1 MNEFLEALMPNVVKY
16 GDKFEVAAIETL
28 QMVFISLVFIVV
40 LGIALGIVLVVI
52 TPGHLYGNRLLNA
65 IVPRLVNLLRSIP
78 FVLLIALILPF
89 TRLVAGTAIGVRG
102 AIVPIVIAM
111 IPFVARQVEQA
122 VFELDKGVIEMAL
135 SLGLSRLYILF
146 RIILKEA
153 RTGITRIIIL
163 SSISLV
169 GYSTMAGVV
178 GGGGI
183 GDLAIR
189 YGYARF
195 MGDVTLV
202 SVILLL
208 ILVFG
213 LQGIGNVILKRLSH

>member
-1 MNEFLEALMPNVVKY
+1 MSELLKAIMPNVVQY
-16 GDKFEVAAIETL
+16 WDKFVLATVETL
-28 QMVFISLVFIVV
+28 QMVFISLAFVIV
-40 LGIALGIVLVVI
+40 LGIALGFLLVVI
-52 TPGHLYGNRLLNA
+52 TPGHLYGNKALSA
-65 IVPRLVNLLRSIP
+65 VIPRLVNLLRSIP

-89 TRLVAGTAIGVRG
+89 TRLLVGTAIGVRG

-122 VFELDKGVIEMAL
+122 VFEIDKGVIEMGL
-135 SLGLSRLYILF
+135 SLGLSRIYILL
-146 RIILKEA
+146 RILLKEA

-183 GDLAIR
+183 GDMAIR
-189 YGYARF
+189 LGYARF
-195 MGDVTLV
+195 MGDITIV

-208 ILVFG
+208 ILVFS
-213 LQGIGNVILKRLSH
+213 LQGVGNLILKRLSH

>member
-1 MNEFLEALMPNVVKY
+1 VNGFFESIAPNVVKY
-16 GDKFEVAAIETL
+16 WDKFEAATVETL
-28 QMVFISLVFIVV
+28 QMVFISLLFIVV
-40 LGIALGIVLVVI
+40 LGIALGLVLVVI
-52 TPGHLYGNRLLNA
+52 TPGHLYGNRALNA
-65 IVPRLVNLLRSIP
+65 VVPRLVNLLRSIP

-89 TRLVAGTAIGVRG
+89 TRLLVGTAIGVKG

-135 SLGLSRLYILF
+135 SLGLSRIYILF

-163 SSISLV
+163 SSISVV

-195 MGDVTLV
+195 MGDITIA

-208 ILVFG
+208 ILVFS
-213 LQGIGNVILKRLSH
+213 LQGIGNIVLKRLSH

>member
-1 MNEFLEALMPNVVKY
+1 MSDVLEAIMPNVIQY
-16 GDKFEVAAIETL
+16 QDKLAVATVETL

-40 LGIALGIVLVVI
+40 FGIALGMLLVVI
-52 TPGHLYGNRLLNA
+52 TPGHLYGNQALNA

-89 TRLVAGTAIGVRG
+89 TRLLVGTAIGVKG

-122 VFELDKGVIEMAL
+122 VFELDKGVIEMAR
-135 SLGLSRLYILF
+135 SLGLSRAYILF
-146 RIILKEA
+146 RILLKET

-195 MGDVTLV
+195 MGDITIV

-208 ILVFG
+208 ILVFS
-213 LQGIGNVILKRLSH
+213 LQGVGNLILKRLSH